1 MKIQWTHVAFRRLD
15 EIYGYIENDSPT
27 NAEKWVDR
35 LLKKLAMIKD
45 FPKAG
50 RSIPEV
56 EVANIREIVYG
67 NYGIVYKIKED
78 AVYIMTIRHFK
89 QILPLAD
96 LDE

>member
-1 MKIQWTHVAFRRLD
+1 MKIQWTHVAFRRLN

-27 NAEKWVDR
+27 NAEKWLDR
-35 LLKKLAMIKD
+35 LLKKMATIKD

-56 EVANIREIVYG
+56 EAANIREIVYG